1 MNCPYCSEEM
11 VKGCIESRDG
21 VNWSKKAHL
30 IPALSVVFDN
40 DTVPISDRDS
50 SKSATAYRCEKCKT
64 VIVPYGENQK

>member
-11 VKGCIESRDG
+11 IKGYIESIYD
-21 VNWSKKAHL
+21 VHWTKKSYFNP
-30 IPALSVVFDN
+30 IFSVLFDK
-40 DTVPISDRDS
+40 DAVVISDRDS